1 MLPILAWTILVLFV
15 VLGLV
20 GIVLPAMPG
29 IVLIFAGVLIHKL
42 LLPSFLSGWTLVVV
56 GLGVILTFGLDFLGS
71 FVGAKWGGAS
81 KQGMMGLV
89 LGGFIGIFFAP
100 AGLILGPLIGVFLG
114 EVFVASRPALEGA
127 KAGIGATLGVAV
139 STMLKVLLGLILV
152 AWVSCDLIFF

>member
-1 MLPILAWTILVLFV
+1 M
-15 VLGLV
+15 
-20 GIVLPAMPG
+20 
-29 IVLIFAGVLIHKL
+29 
-42 LLPSFLSGWTLVVV
+42 
-56 GLGVILTFGLDFLGS
+56 
-71 FVGAKWGGAS
+71 
-81 KQGMMGLV
+81 
-89 LGGFIGIFFAP
+89 GGFIGIFFAP

>member
-15 VLGLV
+15 LLGLV

-42 LLPSFLSGWTLVVV
+42 LLPSFLSWWTLVVV